1 MKILKLPKSN
11 LDKFLLGLKK
21 YGEVHIPIKKS
32 ETSYVFAPMNHPNDV
47 ALEYLRTI
55 IPPKKY
61 FFKPKESI
69 FEFSTSQNFI
79 DHVEDANKKIVLFG
93 LHPCDIHGLKI
104 LDIVF
109 GTGYI
114 DKHYFTRR
122 KNVIIIGLSCMPDEK
137 CFCRSMGTDATE
149 DGFDLFLSELKSS
162 YLVTV
167 GSSQGDDITNDL
179 KALLTEITKKDT
191 KEYLKIRNERKKKF
205 QLYLD
210 TSDLPYILELQR
222 KSEIWEELGKKCLC
236 CGSCS
241 MVCPTCS
248 CFNIYDINELENTKG
263 SRMRQWDSC
272 LFKDYAV
279 VAGGH
284 NFRQNRADRV
294 RNRYYHKQHGFV
306 SQYGKPSCT
315 GCGRCIQYC
324 PTQIHVVE
332 VFNKIRGEE

>member
-1 MKILKLPKSN
+1 MKILKLPKTN
-11 LDKFLLGLKK
+11 FKLFMEGLQK
-21 YGEVHIPIKKS
+21 YGEVHVPKKKS
-32 ETSYVFAPMNHPNDV
+32 NQSFVFSPMEDTSEIAMD
-47 ALEYLRTI
+47 YLRTI
-55 IPPKKY
+55 NAPKKY
-61 FFKPKESI
+61 FFKPKDTL
-69 FEFSTSQNFI
+69 FNFSSTKGFAEVI
-79 DHVEDANKKIVLFG
+79 EDSDKKIVLFG

-109 GTGYI
+109 GTNFP
-114 DKHYFTRR
+114 DKYYFARR
-122 KNVIIIGLSCMPDEK
+122 KNVIVVGLSCMPDDK

-162 YLVTV
+162 YLLTV
-167 GSSQGDDITNDL
+167 GSSVGDDISTDL
-179 KALLTEITKKDT
+179 KHLLAEVTKKDT
-191 KEYLKIRNERKKKF
+191 NEYLKIRKERKNRF
-205 QLYLD
+205 TLSLD

-222 KSEIWEELGKKCLC
+222 ESEVWDELGKKCLC

-248 CFNIYDINELENTKG
+248 CFNVYDIQNLTTDSGE
-263 SRMRQWDSC
+263 RVRQWDSC

-284 NFRQNRADRV
+284 NFRAKRADRV
-294 RNRYYHKQHGFV
+294 RNRYYDKQNGFV

-324 PTQIHVVE
+324 PTKIHVVE
-332 VFNKIRGEE
+332 VFNKVRGEA

>member
-1 MKILKLPKSN
+1 MKILKLPKTN
-11 LDKFLLGLKK
+11 FKPFMEGLQN
-21 YGEVHIPIKKS
+21 YGEVHVPKKKS
-32 ETSYVFAPMNHPNDV
+32 SQSFVFGPMENTSEIAMD
-47 ALEYLRTI
+47 YLRTI
-55 IPPKKY
+55 NPPKKY
-61 FFKPKESI
+61 FFKPKDRL
-69 FEFSTSQNFI
+69 FNFSSTKGFSEVI
-79 DHVEDANKKIVLFG
+79 EDSDKKIVLFG

-109 GTGYI
+109 GTNYP
-114 DKHYFTRR
+114 DKYYFARR
-122 KNVIIIGLSCMPDEK
+122 KNVIVVGLSCMPDDK

-162 YLVTV
+162 YLLTV
-167 GSSQGDDITNDL
+167 GSSIGDDISTDL
-179 KALLTEITKKDT
+179 KHLLAEVTKKDT
-191 KEYLKIRNERKKKF
+191 NEYLKIRKERKNKF
-205 QLYLD
+205 TLHLD

-222 KSEIWEELGKKCLC
+222 ESEVWDELGKKCLC

-248 CFNIYDINELENTKG
+248 CFNVYDIQNLMTDSG
-263 SRMRQWDSC
+263 QRIRQWDSC

-284 NFRQNRADRV
+284 NFRANRADRV
-294 RNRYYHKQHGFV
+294 RNRYYDKQNGFV

-324 PTQIHVVE
+324 PTKIHVVE
-332 VFNKIRGEE
+332 VFNKVRGEV

>member
-1 MKILKLPKSN
+1 MKILKLPKAN
-11 LDKFLLGLKK
+11 FQKFLLSLKN
-21 YGEVHIPIKKS
+21 YGEVHIPKKKS
-32 ETSYVFAPMNHPNDV
+32 EESYVFAPMEDPSEV

-69 FEFSTSQNFI
+69 FHYGDGNHFNEHIEDI
-79 DHVEDANKKIVLFG
+79 DKKIVLFG

-114 DKHYFTRR
+114 DKYYFARR
-122 KNVIIIGLSCMPDEK
+122 RNVLIIGLSCMPDER

-149 DGFDLFLSELKSS
+149 DGFDLFLSELKNS

-179 KALLTEITKKDT
+179 KDLLGEITKKDT
-191 KEYLKIRNERKKKF
+191 NEYLKIRNERKKRFKL
-205 QLYLD
+205 QLD
-210 TSDLPYILELQR
+210 ISDLPYILELQR
-222 KSEIWEELGKKCLC
+222 ESEVWDDLGKKCLC

-248 CFNIYDINELENTKG
+248 CFNVYDNLSLDTKKG
-263 SRMRQWDSC
+263 ERIRQWDSC

-284 NFRQNRADRV
+284 NFRANRADRV

-306 SQYGKPSCT
+306 TQFGKPSCT

>member
-1 MKILKLPKSN
+1 MKVLKLPKANFPS
-11 LDKFLLGLKK
+11 FIEGLTK
-21 YGEVHIPIKKS
+21 YGEVHIPKKKS
-32 ETSYVFAPMNHPNDV
+32 NQSYFFDKMEDPSEIS
-47 ALEYLRTI
+47 LEYLRTVV
-55 IPPKKY
+55 PPKKY
-61 FFKPKESI
+61 FFKHKESL
-69 FEFSTSQNFI
+69 FKFKKEEGFKEFI
-79 DHVEDANKKIVLFG
+79 EDVDKKIVLFG

-109 GTGYI
+109 GTNYP
-114 DKHYFTRR
+114 DKYFFTRR
-122 KNVIIIGLSCMPDEK
+122 QNVIVIGLSCIPDDK

-149 DGFDLFLSELKSS
+149 DGYDLFLSELKSS

-167 GSSQGDDITNDL
+167 GSSIGDDITSEL
-179 KALLTEITKKDT
+179 KEMFSSVTKKDT
-191 KEYLKIRNERKKKF
+191 NEYLKVRKERKNKF
-205 QLYLD
+205 TLHLD

-222 KSEIWEELGKKCLC
+222 ESEVWEELGKKCLC

-248 CFNIYDINELENTKG
+248 CFNIYDTLNLDIQSG
-263 SRMRQWDSC
+263 DRIRQWDSC

-284 NFRQNRADRV
+284 NFRTNRADRV
-294 RNRYYHKQHGFV
+294 KNRYYDKQQGFV

-324 PTQIHVVE
+324 PTKIHLVE
-332 VFNKIRGEE
+332 VFNKVRGE